1 MMSNISRMSPALLVV
16 TLQRVQTSITY
27 FKNYPKTKWSYVH
40 LNVPGAGYLLY
51 VYTYL
56 LCIYWTRGVALGFFF
71 LKKWSSLYS
80 TLYHRGAVKVATFV

>member
-1 MMSNISRMSPALLVV
+1 MCPVLDIYYMYIH
-16 TLQRVQTSITY
+16 IY
-27 FKNYPKTKWSYVH
+27 
-40 LNVPGAGYLLY
+40 Y

-56 LCIYWTRGVALGFFF
+56 LCIYWTRGVALFL

>member
-1 MMSNISRMSPALLVV
+1 MMKNISHKSPALLVV
-16 TLQRVQTSITY
+16 TLQRVKTSITY

-71 LKKWSSLYS
+71 
-80 TLYHRGAVKVATFV
+80 